1 MLDLR
6 AYLAEGAKAVE
17 AVLDAVLPPADR
29 EPRPLHQAMRYSV
42 FGGGKRLRPTLCLAA
57 CELVGG
63 ERDSVLPVAAALEMV
78 HTYSLIHDDLPC
90 MDDDALRR
98 GRPTCHVAFGEATA
112 MLAGDALLTQA
123 FVALGDWAA
132 QGDWSAAVAVRVIGE
147 IARGAGSFGM
157 VGGQA
162 LDLAAEG
169 QERSLAELEAIHRLK
184 TGALFGAALRAGAIA
199 GGAGEGELAAIDR
212 YAAEFG
218 LAFQIRDDILD
229 VVGDAARLGKPVR
242 SDLKK
247 HKATYPAVVGL
258 ERAQILAG
266 EAADR
271 AAAAL
276 DGFSPGRAEPLRALV
291 RLAVSR
297 EN

>member
-17 AVLDAVLPPADR
+17 AALDALLPAADR
-29 EPRPLHQAMRYSV
+29 EPRRLHQAMRYSV

-63 ERDSVLPVAAALEMV
+63 DRESVLPVAAALEMV

-123 FVALGDWAA
+123 FAALGEWAA
-132 QGDWSAAVAVRVIGE
+132 QGTGPAAVAVRVIGE

-169 QERSLAELEAIHRLK
+169 QERSLLELEAIHRLK

-199 GGAGEGELAAIDR
+199 GGAGGTELAAIER

-229 VVGDAARLGKPVR
+229 VVGDQARLGKPVR
-242 SDLKK
+242 SDLRKQ
-247 HKATYPAVVGL
+247 KATYPAVVGL
-258 ERAQILAG
+258 ERARILAG

-271 AAAAL
+271 ATAAL
-276 DGFSPGRAEPLRALV
+276 DVFSPGRAEPLRALA